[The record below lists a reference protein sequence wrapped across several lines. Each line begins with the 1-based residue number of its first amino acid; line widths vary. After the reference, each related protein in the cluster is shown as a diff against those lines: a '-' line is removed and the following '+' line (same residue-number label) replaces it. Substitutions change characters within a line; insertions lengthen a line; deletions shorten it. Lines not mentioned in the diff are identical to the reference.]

1 MSGVALGV
9 IQSLSLESCIGRE
22 GEQRVGGK
30 IAMGVQIF
38 PLKKDTEGILF
49 SILN

>member
-30 IAMGVQIF
+30 IAMGGGTD
-38 PLKKDTEGILF
+38 LSSKKGYRRD
-49 SILN
+49 SV